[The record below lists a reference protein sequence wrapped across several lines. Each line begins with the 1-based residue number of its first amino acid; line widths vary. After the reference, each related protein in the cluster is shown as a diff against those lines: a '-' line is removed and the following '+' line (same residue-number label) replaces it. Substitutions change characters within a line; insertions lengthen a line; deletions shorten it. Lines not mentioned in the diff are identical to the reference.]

1 MRAFEYGTRAAK
13 AFAREQRR
21 DNPAMRR
28 PSRVESLRP
37 TAIRQ
42 IFDDP
47 RALTPTQSKCV
58 RPSGYVKPVELARRR
73 CGAKGRAKR
82 RGMEAPRVK
91 LAGGDTDYWVLEP
104 VALFYGQ
111 VGVNTMAPHPNAAK
125 LATNYLL
132 SKEGQELY
140 GKAMT
145 QGSRRL
151 DVNTAWLKEFGIQ
164 GCKDVMSVQDY
175 LRVETHLESS
185 VLKIRNPAIA
195 LATKLL
201 K

>member
-91 LAGGDTDYWVLEP
+91 LAGGDEADFAHDFRPGDGRFQKRVTADAERFANRQRRHAGTTAGVDDRFFQGIVIIEP
-104 VALFYGQ
+104 MSQRSIGKHG
-111 VGVNTMAPHPNAAK
+111 VG
-125 LATNYLL
+125 
-132 SKEGQELY
+132 
-140 GKAMT
+140 
-145 QGSRRL
+145 
-151 DVNTAWLKEFGIQ
+151 
-164 GCKDVMSVQDY
+164 GCNSD
-175 LRVETHLESS
+175 
-185 VLKIRNPAIA
+185 
-195 LATKLL
+195 
-201 K
+201 